1 MKCTA
6 HKSNGQPCN
15 ASALAGTNV
24 CHVHGGFAPQVK
36 RKARERLLEA
46 ADPAAARLVWLLTHG
61 ETHAVQRA
69 AATDILDRAGFKPST
84 ELSLASADG
93 VDRLS
98 LKVVYV
104 DSPDKDGEDEIGSRP
119 NGHE

>member
-1 MKCTA
+1 MKCSA

-69 AATDILDRAGFKPST
+69 AADSILDRAGFKPSA
-84 ELSLASADG
+84 EFSLASADG
-93 VDRLS
+93 ADMLS

-104 DSPDKDGEDEIGSRP
+104 DSSQPDKDGEDD
-119 NGHE
+119 GHE